1 MSLRGHDPFVRS
13 SRLTISQVAD
23 RFAPSVP
30 GTKVEQYLQ
39 FLLHLILIAVKEDDV
54 DDNSMSGDGLHS
66 FCALALTKRAKHPLA
81 GCDTIAL
88 LLRRISEMETFKTCE
103 PKVRVIL
110 RYLRHKRPNEYVTWA
125 NTMDLPIERSAT
137 ASPAPAEDKELRKQQ
152 ALDRQARVMAQ
163 FKQQQTSFLKNQ
175 IDWGEDDF
183 SDLEDEEFQTP
194 QEKEEKIWYVVFS

>member
-1 MSLRGHDPFVRS
+1 M
-13 SRLTISQVAD
+13 
-23 RFAPSVP
+23 
-30 GTKVEQYLQ
+30 EQYLQ
-39 FLLHLILIAVKEDDV
+39 FLLHLILIAVKEDNV
-54 DDNSMSGDGLHS
+54 DDVSMAGDGFYS

-88 LLRRISEMETFKTCE
+88 LLRRISEMETFKSCE

-137 ASPAPAEDKELRKQQ
+137 ASPAPVEDKELRKQQ

-183 SDLEDEEFQTP
+183 SDIEDEEFQTP
-194 QEKEEKIWYVVFS
+194 QEEEEKTWYDALAVPLSFSMTNLVQELPLW